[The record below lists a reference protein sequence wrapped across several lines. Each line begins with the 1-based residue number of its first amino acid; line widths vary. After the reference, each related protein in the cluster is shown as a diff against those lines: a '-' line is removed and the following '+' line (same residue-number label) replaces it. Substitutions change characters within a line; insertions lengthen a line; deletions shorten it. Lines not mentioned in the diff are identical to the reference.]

1 QSAKPTAGCRAFWPA
16 VGSRC
21 QSEGAH
27 LRGLRTLRPLGHA
40 VLDLLVF
47 FEAAVAIRLDR
58 GEVNEDVTATVVG
71 GDEAIALVRVEP
83 LYGPLSHFCCMSFW
97 KSLRPA
103 HFTRISHDGC
113 HLPNLGAGHHFPVST
128 QERHRTV
135 PT

>member
-1 QSAKPTAGCRAFWPA
+1 MCSRPA
-16 VGSRC
+16 ADSRC
-21 QSEGAH
+21 QSDGAH
-27 LRGLRTLRPLGHA
+27 LRGLRPLRPLGHA

-47 FEAAVAIRLDR
+47 FKAAVAVRLDC

-83 LYGPLSHFCCMSFW
+83 LYGPLSHFCYVSFW

-113 HLPNLGAGHHFPVST
+113 
-128 QERHRTV
+128 RRTRPGSRSGLSCHQSSAAPKRV
-135 PT
+135 AT